1 MIFNRKYRYS
11 SALPA
16 EDIKSRLV
24 GSHLQV
30 HHLDFEVLEKENML
44 RIIPHAEEINSVKT
58 LPITHVEFGRGNK
71 GTQVVISAKPRRIDA
86 GGPYLIVTFCLFAII
101 GACVLYFVNEN
112 ESIWPPLSMLIA
124 GVGVFVIFWLR
135 METGYFDY
143 VRKIRN
149 HIKAKIK

>member
-44 RIIPHAEEINSVKT
+44 RIIPHAEEVNSVKT
-58 LPITHVEFGRGNK
+58 LPITHVEFGSGNK
-71 GTQVVISAKPRRIDA
+71 GTQVVISAKPLACITRRIREA
-86 GGPYLIVTFCLFAII
+86 ISRSGSTGAARSSILGSIVGI
-101 GACVLYFVNEN
+101 
-112 ESIWPPLSMLIA
+112 LS
-124 GVGVFVIFWLR
+124 
-135 METGYFDY
+135 
-143 VRKIRN
+143 
-149 HIKAKIK
+149 